1 MRGVEKELGFGTS
14 GVTGTANLDLAEVGA
29 KVTAIRGKTSLP
41 VGVGF
46 GVRDAATAKAVGAIA
61 DAVVVGSRM
70 VQEVENSN
78 EQNVTAN
85 IAKLTQELR
94 AAIDSK

>member
-1 MRGVEKELGFGTS
+1 
-14 GVTGTANLDLAEVGA
+14 
-29 KVTAIRGKTSLP
+29 GKTSLP

-46 GVRDAATAKAVGAIA
+46 GVRDAATAKAVAEIA

-78 EQNVTAN
+78 EQNVAAN
-85 IAKLTQELR
+85 LAKLTQELR
-94 AAIDSK
+94 AAIDSN

>member
-1 MRGVEKELGFGTS
+1 
-14 GVTGTANLDLAEVGA
+14 
-29 KVTAIRGKTSLP
+29 
-41 VGVGF
+41 
-46 GVRDAATAKAVGAIA
+46 
-61 DAVVVGSRM
+61 VVVGSRM

-94 AAIDSK
+94 AAVDSNKRQS